1 MGEVKRLC
9 CVLFIL
15 IMLSMTWYGRVSGD
29 AAKKDTTY
37 VTQQGIRSV
46 KEITGIFATK
56 AADAVKALTKGQTLS
71 KLMKVASFIGKAA
84 PFLGVAGFLIP
95 MIMGL
100 LGGES
105 GQMKLLKAEF
115 FKVNEKLDKI
125 TNKLDKI
132 DSKITFENQRAAY
145 IEPQETIKFSY
156 GKMQA
161 MINETGAVKCDAK
174 KAKECKRKK
183 IQIAEGF
190 LEHFKTTEAAMHTI
204 FQTGKGSVFKEPL
217 MKMMRENY
225 DCDIPKLTDT
235 FKKLTGLSKNAQM
248 VVNMKEKLSGSEKS
262 IVQSTDTYMKMMY
275 KFRESFYTQINE
287 CRRQMLET
295 NKVKNLFVKDIKAK
309 EEKSVLEIKN
319 TLEGKYPWLKWVS
332 LLTFKR
338 MNYYGNEGIGTSFF
352 LKTIRIGKEKAN
364 THILMKNVL

>member
-1 MGEVKRLC
+1 MAQIKWLC
-9 CVLFIL
+9 FVLFIL
-15 IMLSMTWYGRVSGD
+15 VMLSMTWHGRVSGD
-29 AAKKDTTY
+29 AVKKDTTY

-161 MINETGAVKCDAK
+161 MINET
-174 KAKECKRKK
+174 E
-183 IQIAEGF
+183 
-190 LEHFKTTEAAMHTI
+190 L
-204 FQTGKGSVFKEPL
+204 
-217 MKMMRENY
+217 
-225 DCDIPKLTDT
+225 
-235 FKKLTGLSKNAQM
+235 
-248 VVNMKEKLSGSEKS
+248 
-262 IVQSTDTYMKMMY
+262 
-275 KFRESFYTQINE
+275 
-287 CRRQMLET
+287 
-295 NKVKNLFVKDIKAK
+295 
-309 EEKSVLEIKN
+309 
-319 TLEGKYPWLKWVS
+319 
-332 LLTFKR
+332 
-338 MNYYGNEGIGTSFF
+338 
-352 LKTIRIGKEKAN
+352 
-364 THILMKNVL
+364 